1 MSLISIVV
9 PVFNEEG
16 LIEWSHDRLK
26 ETMDKTGEDY
36 ELIFVNDGSRDSS
49 PELLRGICAR
59 DPHSKLISF
68 SRNFGHQCA
77 ISAGMAESCGDA
89 VVVIDADLQDPP
101 EIIPV
106 MIEKWR
112 EGYDVVYGKRGK
124 RKGET
129 AFKLLTAKVFYRV
142 LDSLTTVDIPVDTG
156 DFRLLSRQVCDVM
169 NSLPEHNRYI
179 RGLVSW
185 VGFKQ
190 AAVEYVREERT
201 VGETKYTLKKMLR
214 LAGDGIASFSYRPL
228 AFATGL
234 GIFTLFMSCVYLL
247 VTLIL
252 HLTGVWTAVNA
263 LYYIGGI
270 ILAALGLVML
280 MLGIIGQ
287 YLSRVLD
294 EVRGRPY
301 YIVAERVGFDD

>member
-9 PVFNEEG
+9 PVYNEEG

-36 ELIFVNDGSRDSS
+36 ELIFVNDGSRDKS
-49 PELLRGICAR
+49 PELLKGICEK
-59 DPHSKLISF
+59 DSKSKMLSF

-77 ISAGMAESCGDA
+77 ISAGMAASKGDA

-101 EIIPV
+101 EVIPV
-106 MIEKWR
+106 MIEKWK
-112 EGYDVVYGKRGK
+112 EGFDVVYGKRGK

-142 LDSLTTVDIPVDTG
+142 LDSLTSVDIPVDTG

-201 VGETKYTLKKMLR
+201 VGETKYTLKKMLK
-214 LAGDGIASFSYRPL
+214 LAGDGIASFSYKPL
-228 AFATGL
+228 AFATGV
-234 GIFTLFMSCVYLL
+234 GIATVFLSCLYLL
-247 VTLIL
+247 ITLIL
-252 HLTGVWTAVNA
+252 HLTGVWQVNG
-263 LYYIGGI
+263 LYYMGGI
-270 ILAALGLVML
+270 ILVVMGVL
-280 MLGIIGQ
+280 MIMLGIIGQ
-287 YLSRVLD
+287 YLGRVLD

-301 YIVAERVGFDD
+301 YIIAERIGFDD

>member
-36 ELIFVNDGSRDSS
+36 ELIFVNDGSRDNS

-59 DPHSKLISF
+59 DPRSKLISF

-77 ISAGMAESCGDA
+77 ISAGMAESRGDA

-185 VGFKQ
+185 VGFRQ

-214 LAGDGIASFSYRPL
+214 LAGDGIASFSYKPL

-247 VTLIL
+247 VTLML

-263 LYYIGGI
+263 LYYIGGFV
-270 ILAALGLVML
+270 LAALGLVML

-294 EVRGRPY
+294 EARGRPY

>member
-36 ELIFVNDGSRDSS
+36 ELIFVNDGSRDNS

-59 DPHSKLISF
+59 DPRSKLISF

-77 ISAGMAESCGDA
+77 ISAGMAESRGDA

-101 EIIPV
+101 EVIPV

-185 VGFKQ
+185 VGFRQ

-214 LAGDGIASFSYRPL
+214 LAGDGIASFSYKPL

-247 VTLIL
+247 VTLML

-263 LYYIGGI
+263 LYYIGGFV
-270 ILAALGLVML
+270 LAALGLVML

-294 EVRGRPY
+294 EARGRPY

>member
-26 ETMDKTGEDY
+26 ETMDGTGEDY

-59 DPHSKLISF
+59 DPRSKLISF

-77 ISAGMAESCGDA
+77 ISAGMAESRGDA

-101 EIIPV
+101 EVIPV

-252 HLTGVWTAVNA
+252 HLAGVWTAVNA

-294 EVRGRPY
+294 EARGRPY

>member
-101 EIIPV
+101 EVIPV

>member
-1 MSLISIVV
+1 MSLVSVVV
-9 PVFNEEG
+9 PVYNEEE
-16 LIEWSHDRLK
+16 LIEWSHGRLK
-26 ETMDKTGEDY
+26 ETMDSAGVDY
-36 ELIFVNDGSRDSS
+36 ELIFVNDGSRDRS
-49 PELLRGICAR
+49 PELLHSICES
-59 DPHSKLISF
+59 DPRSKMLSF

-77 ISAGMAESCGDA
+77 ISAGMRESKGDA

-101 EIIPV
+101 EVILA

-129 AFKLLTAKVFYRV
+129 AFKLLTAKIFYRV

-156 DFRLLSRQVCDVM
+156 DFRLLSRRVCDVM

-190 AAVEYVREERT
+190 CAVEYIREERT
-201 VGETKYTLKKMLR
+201 AGETKYTLKKMIR
-214 LAGDGIASFSYRPL
+214 LATDGIVSFSYKPL
-228 AFATGL
+228 MFAAGL
-234 GIFTLFMSCVYLL
+234 GIFTAAASAVYL
-247 VTLIL
+247 VVALIL
-252 HLTGVWTAVNA
+252 DLCGVWAING
-263 LYYIGGI
+263 LYYIGGF
-270 ILAALGLVML
+270 ILLALGFL
-280 MLGIIGQ
+280 MIALGIVGRYIGQ
-287 YLSRVLD
+287 MCD

-301 YIVAERVGFDD
+301 YIIAEKVGFDD

>member
-1 MSLISIVV
+1 M
-9 PVFNEEG
+9 
-16 LIEWSHDRLK
+16 
-26 ETMDKTGEDY
+26 
-36 ELIFVNDGSRDSS
+36 
-49 PELLRGICAR
+49 
-59 DPHSKLISF
+59 
-68 SRNFGHQCA
+68 
-77 ISAGMAESCGDA
+77 
-89 VVVIDADLQDPP
+89 
-101 EIIPV
+101 
-106 MIEKWR
+106 
-112 EGYDVVYGKRGK
+112 
-124 RKGET
+124 
-129 AFKLLTAKVFYRV
+129 

-185 VGFKQ
+185 VGFRQ

-214 LAGDGIASFSYRPL
+214 LAGDGIASFSYKPL

-247 VTLIL
+247 VTLML

-263 LYYIGGI
+263 LYYIGGFV
-270 ILAALGLVML
+270 LAALGLVML

-294 EVRGRPY
+294 EARGRPY

>member
-36 ELIFVNDGSRDSS
+36 ELIFVNDGSRDNS

-59 DPHSKLISF
+59 DPRSKLISF

-77 ISAGMAESCGDA
+77 ISAGMAESRGDA

-101 EIIPV
+101 EVIPV

-185 VGFKQ
+185 VGFRQ

-214 LAGDGIASFSYRPL
+214 LAGDGIASFSYKPL

-247 VTLIL
+247 VTLML

-263 LYYIGGI
+263 LYYIGGFV
-270 ILAALGLVML
+270 LAALGLVKL

-294 EVRGRPY
+294 EARGRPY

>member
-36 ELIFVNDGSRDSS
+36 ELIFVNDGSRDNS

-59 DPHSKLISF
+59 DPRSKLISF

-77 ISAGMAESCGDA
+77 ISAGMAESHGDA

-101 EIIPV
+101 EVIPV

-214 LAGDGIASFSYRPL
+214 LAGDGIASFSYKPL

-234 GIFTLFMSCVYLL
+234 GIFTLFASCVYLL

-252 HLTGVWTAVNA
+252 HLAGVWTAVNA
-263 LYYIGGI
+263 LYYIGGFV
-270 ILAALGLVML
+270 LAALGLVML

-294 EVRGRPY
+294 EARGRPY